1 MKLHKDFLFSIFGSY
16 FAWCTRSLSSACSV
30 YVLLSTSPMLSRGLC
45 IGRNQSAVFVF
56 EHSFLQVF
64 ECTDIHLPI
73 VQIFHSYDNHSLLF
87 ILENKSKSRI
97 KFMLFLIDWS
107 AGFYSISVFLQS
119 FTKCYKKSTFNV
131 RVNTSAIWFT
141 SMTLLIAHSKK
152 KPHWLKTTPR

>member
-1 MKLHKDFLFSIFGSY
+1 MHKVIILYMF
-16 FAWCTRSLSSACSV
+16 CV
-30 YVLLSTSPMLSRGLC
+30 YVIKYVFHVITWFVYRTESVCGLCFRTLLSPGVW
-45 IGRNQSAVFVF
+45 I
-56 EHSFLQVF
+56 
-64 ECTDIHLPI
+64 TDIHLPI
-73 VQIFHSYDNHSLLF
+73 VQIFHSYDNDSLLF

-119 FTKCYKKSTFNV
+119 FTICYKRSTFNV